1 MRRIVAF
8 AASLLVLTGAARAAD
23 APKIELNPTQ
33 QIFVVYETMCVKS
46 GGKLE
51 KAKPAIAKLE
61 ATNTIKAI
69 PAVDAEKLFKK
80 GTQAWATKTPAG
92 TKMFVTYS
100 DNICGL
106 HIEQADAKSLKA
118 EFVHY
123 VTNVSRGLKGT
134 ILKKADDKA
143 QDDSVFSYYIVAK
156 PGAKMGAG
164 FGLSTAAA
172 GSKKSP
178 QHLLTFNLAKPE

>member
-1 MRRIVAF
+1 MRHTVAL
-8 AASLLVLTGAARAAD
+8 AASLLLLTGAARATD

-33 QIFVVYETMCVKS
+33 QIFVVYETLCVKS

-61 ATNTIKAI
+61 ASNTIKAL
-69 PAVDAEKLFKK
+69 PAADAEKFFKK

-92 TKMFVTYS
+92 TKIFVTYA

-106 HIEQADAKSLKA
+106 HIEKADAKSLKD

-134 ILKKADDKA
+134 IVKKADNKV
-143 QDDSVFSYYIVAK
+143 QGDSVFSYYIVAK
-156 PGAKMGAG
+156 PGAKVGAG
-164 FGLSTAAA
+164 FGLSTSAPEA
-172 GSKKSP
+172 KKLP